1 MDEELDSA
9 APHIRVAIIGAG
21 FSGLGAAI
29 RLAQEDQD
37 DFLVFER
44 AEEVGGTW
52 RDNSYPGAA
61 CDVMSLLYSYSFAP
75 YSGWERTFG
84 TRDEILAYLIRTTD
98 RAGVRDRIRFGHRL
112 EEAQWDAEAGR
123 WRLRTSRG
131 EWTADVLVLGTGY
144 LSEPAFPAL
153 PGLDGFTGTAVHS
166 SQWDPSIE
174 LAGKRVGVVGTGASA
189 VQIVPSIQK
198 QVAELTVYQRTPA
211 WVAPKPDKR
220 ISALQL
226 RLRRSVPGYQR
237 FRRLFNKYGREIVV
251 ALLSK
256 PDLMRKTLQGNALS
270 HLHASVPEG
279 PLRDALTPDYVAGC
293 KRVLFSNSYYPALT
307 AGNTELVPAPV
318 ARIDGSRVIAGDD
331 ERELDVLIF
340 ATGFS
345 AVDRPVAHLVRD
357 AEGRTLAE
365 HWAAGASAYLG
376 STVAGFPNLVLL
388 MGPNTALGHSSQTV
402 MIEAQLAYL
411 VSALAVLRERG
422 ARSFEVRREVQDRH
436 DAMIRRRF
444 DGTVWQDGGCASW
457 YADASGRNPSIW
469 PSTTTRF
476 ERLTRSFSPSDYLL
490 TSVSARALTPSQKAD
505 R

>member
-1 MDEELDSA
+1 MDA
-9 APHIRVAIIGAG
+9 TPHIRVAIIGAG

-98 RAGVRDRIRFGHRL
+98 RSGIRDRIRFGHRL
-112 EEAQWDAEAGR
+112 EEAQWDQEAGH
-123 WRLRTSRG
+123 WLVRTSRG
-131 EWTADVLVLGTGY
+131 DWTADVLVLGTGY
-144 LSEPAFPAL
+144 LSEPSLPSL
-153 PGLDGFTGTAVHS
+153 PGLDGFAGTAVHS
-166 SQWDPSIE
+166 SQWDPSID
-174 LAGKRVGVVGTGASA
+174 LAGKSVAVVGTGASA
-189 VQIVPSIQK
+189 IQIVPSIQP

-211 WVAPKPDKR
+211 WVAPKPDKK
-220 ISALQL
+220 ISALQRWL
-226 RLRRSVPGYQR
+226 RTSVPGYQR

-256 PDLMRKTLQGNALS
+256 PELMRKTLQGNALA
-270 HLHASVPEG
+270 HLHASVPAG

-293 KRVLFSNSYYPALT
+293 KRVLFSNDYYPALT
-307 AGNTELVPAPV
+307 SGNTELVSSAV
-318 ARIDGSRVIAGDD
+318 SRIEGSLVIAGED
-331 ERELDVLIF
+331 ERDIDVLIF

-345 AVDRPVAHLVRD
+345 AVDRPVAHLIRD
-357 AEGRTLAE
+357 TQGRTLAS
-365 HWAAGASAYLG
+365 HWAGGASAYLG

-411 VSALAVLRERG
+411 VSALAVLRARG
-422 ARSFEVRREVQDRH
+422 ARSFEVRRDVQDRH

-476 ERLTRSFSPSDYLL
+476 ERLTRTFSPSDYLL